1 MLATAGASVIK
12 LGRKEEEPR
21 QESKQH
27 VGEAR
32 PERMWTLDASPN
44 WCRKVGE
51 WLRNRGGGVRLT
63 SPTPHRVP
71 HLEVPVAW
79 LSEPLPLAPAS
90 PAQSFGRS
98 TLLSLHSRPSSCL
111 PLLNG
116 ANAFL
121 FFCTCQHTWNLLAA
135 GTSPLLVL
143 EPIRRLSFSLAS
155 GRRSMPSRVSLGF
168 LNSGLKPRGVCI
180 QTLGLKS
187 HHHLMPASL
196 HTSRWAAGQVGPW
209 V

>member
-1 MLATAGASVIK
+1 
-12 LGRKEEEPR
+12 
-21 QESKQH
+21 
-27 VGEAR
+27 
-32 PERMWTLDASPN
+32 MWTLDASPN

-51 WLRNRGGGVRLT
+51 WLRHRGGRVRLT
-63 SPTPHRVP
+63 SPTPYRAP
-71 HLEVPVAW
+71 HLQVPVTW
-79 LSEPLPLAPAS
+79 LSELLPLVPAG
-90 PAQSFGRS
+90 PALSFGRS

-111 PLLNG
+111 PLPNR

-135 GTSPLLVL
+135 GTSPVLVL
-143 EPIRRLSFSLAS
+143 EPVRRLSFSLAS
-155 GRRSMPSRVSLGF
+155 GRRSMPSRVSLDF
-168 LNSGLKPRGVCI
+168 LNFGLNPREVCI

-196 HTSRWAAGQVGPW
+196 HTSRWAAGQVRPW